1 LKNKFVLLF
10 GTHIQIS
17 TFVMKSVAR
26 SNFRISAVFLLLFGA
41 GILPVASQ
49 SVYVGQAGA
58 QGNVLKQY
66 IDPAALKKL
75 TENPVDS
82 IWIIDV
88 RTDKTYLGGHI
99 PTARSFPVG
108 TITNRL
114 AEIPQ
119 TKYLIIYCT
128 VGANAKI
135 ASKYLRK
142 AGYKR
147 YINWGGISRWEWEK
161 AITKDSI
168 P

>member
-1 LKNKFVLLF
+1 MDNNNQSHILNLKSSKESILKTALIILIAM
-10 GTHIQIS
+10 TL
-17 TFVMKSVAR
+17 SV
-26 SNFRISAVFLLLFGA
+26 NL
-41 GILPVASQ
+41 ASGQ

-58 QGNVLKQY
+58 QGKVLKQF
-66 IDPAALKKL
+66 IDPTVLKKL

-88 RTDKTYLGGHI
+88 RSEKTFRSGHI
-99 PTARSFPVG
+99 PTARSFPAG
-108 TITNRL
+108 TITNRF
-114 AEIPQ
+114 AEIPK

-135 ASKYLRK
+135 ASKYLKK

-147 YINWGGISRWEWEK
+147 YINWGGISRWEGEK
-161 AITKDSI
+161 ETENN